1 MYPKVYNST
10 QYARVNVVA
19 IQDYQF
25 QPSLQGS
32 SAYQR
37 LLDEIRE
44 GVHCLP
50 DDHLREAK
58 LSNRLESPD
67 ADPQRD
73 PSD

>member
-1 MYPKVYNST
+1 MQNRSPEKS
-10 QYARVNVVA
+10 Q
-19 IQDYQF
+19 I
-25 QPSLQGS
+25 PS
-32 SAYQR
+32 
-37 LLDEIRE
+37 E
-44 GVHCLP
+44 GVKTRKWRLAWEHPDCLP

>member
-50 DDHLREAK
+50 RPFPRYNLIEV
-58 LSNRLESPD
+58 LES
-67 ADPQRD
+67 
-73 PSD
+73 SIK